1 MSKMSYMTSKHL
13 TTKQKALLNAVHKG
27 DGEGGVYGL
36 AVALDRDP
44 RRVFDNVSRLESL
57 GYVLV
62 STKYK
67 NGREIK
73 SVTPAVTGSV
83 MTVVNVSLP
92 NPVSASDLVS
102 GLKEDGLLSS
112 AEETAVTSFFAD
124 VPPSLAIKFLNEHGI
139 SLPKA
144 ASAYTWHVRPFQR
157 LPRTEAWLNVD
168 PSMEATTP

>member
-1 MSKMSYMTSKHL
+1 MSYMTFKPL
-13 TTKQKALLNAVHKG
+13 TAKQKALLNAVHKG
-27 DGEGGVYGL
+27 AGEGGIYGL
-36 AVALDRDP
+36 ATALKRDP

-62 STKYK
+62 SSRYK

-92 NPVSASDLVS
+92 KRVSAKDLVA
-102 GLKEDGLLSS
+102 GLKEAGPLSPS
-112 AEETAVTSFFAD
+112 EEVALTSFFAD
-124 VPPSLAIKFLNEHGI
+124 VPPALAIKFLNEHEI
-139 SLPKA
+139 PLTKA
-144 ASAYTWHVRPFQR
+144 ATAYKWHVLPLQR

-168 PSMEATTP
+168 SSVETATP

>member
-1 MSKMSYMTSKHL
+1 MTFKAL
-13 TTKQKALLNAVHKG
+13 TTKQKALLHAVQNG
-27 DGEGGVYGL
+27 DGEGGIYGL

-62 STKYK
+62 SSKYK
-67 NGREIK
+67 NGREIN

-92 NPVSASDLVS
+92 DQVSAKDLVT
-102 GLKEDGLLSS
+102 GLKEEGPLSPNQGI
-112 AEETAVTSFFAD
+112 ALASFFED
-124 VPPSLAIKFLNEHGI
+124 VPSSLAIKFLNEHEI
-139 SLPKA
+139 PLTKA
-144 ASAYTWHVRPFQR
+144 ATAYKWHVMPFQR

-168 PSMEATTP
+168 PSLETTAP